1 MPSQIAASRRNPAEQ
16 AILAQ
21 AFLKTDLDVKNHPP
35 VGAVQHFV
43 ADREICSE
51 GSNADYFYKVVSGV
65 VRTCKFLSDGRR
77 QIDAFHVAGEIFG
90 FESGSDYRL
99 SAEAVSDCT
108 VIAYRKNKQ
117 DLFAGND
124 ALLSRELL
132 SFAMRGMARA
142 QDHSL
147 LLGRRS
153 AVEKVVAFLL
163 DWAEKSADQKT
174 ISLAMSRQD
183 IADYL
188 GLTIETVSRTL
199 SQLERDAIIALP
211 SARQIRLRNLDA
223 LQDLSCC

>member
-1 MPSQIAASRRNPAEQ
+1 MQSQAAASRRHAAEP

-21 AFLKTDLDVKNHPP
+21 SFLKADMDAKSHPS

-43 ADREICSE
+43 ADREIFSE
-51 GSNADYFYKVVSGV
+51 GGNADYFFKVVSGV

-77 QIDAFHVAGEIFG
+77 QIDAFHVAGDIFG
-90 FESGSDYRL
+90 FESGADYRL
-99 SAEAVSDCT
+99 SAEAVSECT

-124 ALLSRELL
+124 TLMSRELL
-132 SFAMRGMARA
+132 SFAMLGMARA
-142 QDHSL
+142 QEHSL

-163 DWAEKSADQKT
+163 DWAAKSADQKT

-199 SQLERDAIIALP
+199 SQLERDAVIALP

-223 LQDLSCC
+223 LQDLSC

>member
-1 MPSQIAASRRNPAEQ
+1 MSVQTAANRRQAAEP

-21 AFLKTDLDVKNHPP
+21 SILKTDLDVKAHPA

-43 ADREICSE
+43 ADREIFSE
-51 GSNADYFYKVVSGV
+51 GGTANYFYKVVSGV

-77 QIDAFHVAGEIFG
+77 QIDGFHVAGEIFG
-90 FESGSDYRL
+90 FEPGAEYRL
-99 SAEAVSDCT
+99 SAEAVDDCT

-117 DLFAGND
+117 DFFASQDG
-124 ALLSRELL
+124 LMSREILA
-132 SFAMRGMARA
+132 FAMCGMARA

-153 AVEKVVAFLL
+153 AVEKVTAFLL
-163 DWAEKSADQKT
+163 DWAKKSTDRKT
-174 ISLAMSRQD
+174 VSLAMSRQD

-199 SQLERDAIIALP
+199 SQLEREAVISLP

-223 LQDLSCC
+223 LEDLSC

>member
-1 MPSQIAASRRNPAEQ
+1 MTSQVAASRRNSAEP

-21 AFLKTDLDVKNHPP
+21 AFLKADLNAKNHPP
-35 VGAVQHFV
+35 VGAVQHFA
-43 ADREICSE
+43 ADREIFSE
-51 GSNADYFYKVVSGV
+51 GGNADYFYKVVSGV
-65 VRTCKFLSDGRR
+65 VRSCKFLSDGRR

-90 FESGSDYRL
+90 FESGADYRL
-99 SAEAVSDCT
+99 SAEAVGDCT
-108 VIAYRKNKQ
+108 IIAYRKNKQ
-117 DLFAGND
+117 DLFAGNE
-124 ALLSRELL
+124 ALMSRELL
-132 SFAMRGMARA
+132 SFAMHGMARA

-174 ISLAMSRQD
+174 VSLAMSRQD

-199 SQLERDAIIALP
+199 SQLERNAVIALP

-223 LQDLSCC
+223 LQDLAC

>member
-1 MPSQIAASRRNPAEQ
+1 MPSQIAASRRHPAEP

-21 AFLKTDLDVKNHPP
+21 AILKTDLDVKAHPA

-43 ADREICSE
+43 ADREIFNE
-51 GSNADYFYKVVSGV
+51 GADADYFYKVVSGV

-90 FESGSDYRL
+90 FEPGADYRL

-108 VIAYRKNKQ
+108 VVAYRKNKQ
-117 DLFAGND
+117 DSFAGQD
-124 ALLSRELL
+124 SLMSREIL

-153 AVEKVVAFLL
+153 AVEKVTAFLL
-163 DWAEKSADQKT
+163 DWAKKSVDQKT
-174 ISLAMSRQD
+174 VSLAMSRQD

-199 SQLERDAIIALP
+199 SQLERDAVIALP

-223 LQDLSCC
+223 LEDLSC

>member
-1 MPSQIAASRRNPAEQ
+1 MPTQIAASRRNPAEP

-21 AFLKTDLDVKNHPP
+21 AFLKTDLDVKSHPP

-43 ADREICSE
+43 PDREICSE
-51 GSNADYFYKVVSGV
+51 GGNADYFYKVVSGV

-108 VIAYRKNKQ
+108 ILAYRKSKQ
-117 DLFAGND
+117 DMFACND

-132 SFAMRGMARA
+132 SFAMRCMARA

-153 AVEKVVAFLL
+153 AIEKVVAFLL
-163 DWAEKSADQKT
+163 EWAEKSDDQKT

-188 GLTIETVSRTL
+188 GLTIETVSPTR
-199 SQLERDAIIALP
+199 SQLERDAMIALP
-211 SARQIRLRNLDA
+211 SARQIRIRNLDA
-223 LQDLSCC
+223 LQDLSG

>member
-90 FESGSDYRL
+90 FELGSDYRL

-199 SQLERDAIIALP
+199 SQLERDAMIALP

>member
-1 MPSQIAASRRNPAEQ
+1 MQSQLATNRRAAEP

-21 AFLKTDLDVKNHPP
+21 AFLKADKDIKNHPP
-35 VGAVQHFV
+35 MGAVQHFV
-43 ADREICSE
+43 ADREIFSE
-51 GSNADYFYKVVSGV
+51 GSNADYFYKVVAGV

-90 FESGSDYRL
+90 FEPGLDYRL

-108 VIAYRKNKQ
+108 VIAYRRNKQ

-124 ALLSRELL
+124 AEISREILA
-132 SFAMRGMARA
+132 FAMRGMARA

-147 LLGRRS
+147 LLGRRG

-163 DWAEKSADQKT
+163 EWAGKSADQKT
-174 ISLAMSRQD
+174 VSLAMSRQD

-199 SQLERDAIIALP
+199 SQLEREGAIALP
-211 SARQIRLRNLDA
+211 SARQIRLRNIDA
-223 LQDLSCC
+223 LQDMRC